1 MIDPLNMSLLEQL
14 KRTHELC
21 TQQLTP
27 EAIEGFTDGE
37 IQELYEAIQSLQQ
50 FRTPLAIA
58 AGLREFDLN
67 DEEEQREFDEA
78 MALLT
83 AD

>member
-1 MIDPLNMSLLEQL
+1 MTLLEQL

-27 EAIEGFTDGE
+27 EAIGNFTDGE
-37 IQELYEAIQSLQQ
+37 IQALYEAIQSLQQ
-50 FRTPLAIA
+50 FRTPLAVV
-58 AGLREFDLN
+58 AGLREFDLS

-83 AD
+83 TD

>member
-1 MIDPLNMSLLEQL
+1 MTLLEQL

-27 EAIEGFTDGE
+27 EAIQGFTDGE
-37 IQELYEAIQSLQQ
+37 IQELYEAIKNLQK
-50 FRTPLAIA
+50 FRTPLAVV
-58 AGLREFDLN
+58 AGLREFDLVA
-67 DEEEQREFDEA
+67 EEDDREFDEA